1 MMNALQKF
9 YGILVC
15 CGSKLQCP
23 VLLIIRLI
31 WGFQFFQ
38 AGLGK
43 FQNMERTVNG
53 FTGIG
58 IPLPA
63 FNAYL
68 VASTEFL
75 GGLLLIL
82 GLASRLASLPLAF
95 AMCVAFA
102 TAHKDQLLA
111 LFSDSE
117 KFFAAPPLPFL
128 LGVLTVLAFGP
139 GKISLDYLI
148 SRFLPLKKP

>member
-1 MMNALQKF
+1 MNKLMR
-9 YGILVC
+9 YHGVLVC
-15 CGSKLQCP
+15 VGSKLGCI
-23 VLLIIRLI
+23 VLLLIRLI

-43 FQNMERTVNG
+43 LQNMERTVNG

-58 IPLPA
+58 IPLPT

-68 VASTEFL
+68 VASTEFF
-75 GGLLLIL
+75 GGLLLML

-102 TAHKDQLLA
+102 TAHKDQMLA

-128 LGVLTVLAFGP
+128 LGVLTILAFGP